1 MDLAVFLAVLAAAA
15 CNAGWNA
22 VVKGGGD
29 ALVTAAIMSVCGG
42 LVSLPFLFVVGLPN
56 AAAWPWV
63 GASVVIHL
71 VYFASLIEAYRHGDL
86 GQIYPLARGGAPLM
100 TGIASAIWVGEQLDA
115 VAWAGLLLLVAGVLT
130 LSLGRSGTGRF
141 NARGVGFASMTAVTI
156 SAYSIVDG
164 LGARASGNAASYT
177 LFLFIGCAVVMALY
191 AVARR
196 GTSALAVDG
205 RRWRIGLFGG
215 GMQVVSYGIVVWA
228 MTVAPIA
235 LVAALRETSVLFGA
249 LIAIVILKERLH
261 AGRAISALV
270 IVAGIV
276 ALRLA

>member
-29 ALVTAAIMSVCGG
+29 ALVTAAVMSVCGG
-42 LVSLPFLFVVGLPN
+42 LFSLPFLVAVGLPN
-56 AAAWPWV
+56 VAAWPWV
-63 GASVVIHL
+63 GASVAIHL

-100 TGIASAIWVGEQLDA
+100 TGIASAIWVGERLSGI
-115 VAWAGLLLLVAGVLT
+115 AWAGLLLLVVGVLT
-130 LSLGRSGTGRF
+130 LSLGRGAAGRF
-141 NARGVGFASMTAVTI
+141 NVRGVGFALTTAVTI
-156 SAYSIVDG
+156 STYSIVDG
-164 LGARASGNAASYT
+164 LGARASGDAAAYT
-177 LFLFIGCAVVMALY
+177 LTLFVGCAVTMSLY

-196 GTSALAVDG
+196 GVSALAVDG

-215 GMQVVSYGIVVWA
+215 AMQVVSYGIVVWA

-249 LIAIVILKERLH
+249 LIAVAVLKERLDL
-261 AGRAISALV
+261 GRVLSALL
-270 IVAGIV
+270 IVGGLA